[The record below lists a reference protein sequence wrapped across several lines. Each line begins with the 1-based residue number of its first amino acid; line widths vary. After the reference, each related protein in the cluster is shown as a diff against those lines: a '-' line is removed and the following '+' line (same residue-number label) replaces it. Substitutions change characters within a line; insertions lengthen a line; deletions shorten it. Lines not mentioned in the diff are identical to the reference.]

1 MTVVVA
7 FGAAGFCAIV
17 MFLVFIL
24 YQRRQKKQRPPSSL
38 ISGDFSSYPSSV
50 RDPEKDS
57 RYFGVRVF
65 SYEELEKA
73 TKNFDSGRI
82 LGVGGFG
89 TVYKGKKNTLKANI
103 SWKVQNFD
111 SEQIIGISD

>member
-1 MTVVVA
+1 MSVFVA
-7 FGAAGFCAIV
+7 FGAAGFGAIV
-17 MFLVFIL
+17 MFLVFNW
-24 YQRRQKKQRPPSSL
+24 YQRRQKKQRLPSSL
-38 ISGDFSSYPSSV
+38 ISGGFSSYPSSV

-82 LGVGGFG
+82 LGDGGFG
-89 TVYKGKKNTLKANI
+89 TVYKGKKDYI
-103 SWKVQNFD
+103 ES
-111 SEQIIGISD
+111 

>member
-1 MTVVVA
+1 
-7 FGAAGFCAIV
+7 

-24 YQRRQKKQRPPSSL
+24 YQQRQKKRNSPSSL
-38 ISGDFSSYPSSV
+38 ISRDFSSYPSSV

-65 SYEELEKA
+65 SYEELDKA

-82 LGVGGFG
+82 LGDGGFG
-89 TVYKGKKNTLKANI
+89 TVYKGKDTVKPNI
-103 SWKVQNFD
+103 SWKIEVDTILIVNKFD
-111 SEQIIGISD
+111 FLIR